1 MIALINNK
9 RVLALVTARSGS
21 KGLPNKNIRNLG
33 GRPLLAWPILAAMG
47 SSYVDKVILST
58 NSEAYAEIGKSYG
71 ANVPFLRPNNLAND
85 KASSI
90 DVVIHALDYLSE
102 RGEDYDYIL
111 LLEPTSPLTEA
122 SDIDSAILSL
132 DSTLG
137 KAGSA
142 VGVSLMETQHPA
154 FSVEISKNRFIS
166 PLIAGSFDS
175 MPRRQ
180 DLKPIY
186 ALDGSLYL
194 SSVEVLYRQKSF
206 CHDKTLGIIFDRYKS
221 FEVDDLVDFL
231 FIEAVLEY
239 RIKNGL
245 PIAKSGENL

>member
-1 MIALINNK
+1 MINNK
-9 RVLALVTARSGS
+9 RVLAIVTARSGS

-47 SSYVDKVILST
+47 SSYVDKILLST
-58 NSEAYAEIGKSYG
+58 DSEMYAEIGKSHG
-71 ANVPFLRPNNLAND
+71 ASVPFLRPNNLAND

-102 RGEDYDYIL
+102 RNEVYDYIL

-122 SDIDSAILSL
+122 SDIDSAILAL
-132 DSTLG
+132 ESTSG
-137 KAGSA
+137 KASAA

-154 FSVEISKNRFIS
+154 FSVEMSENSFIS
-166 PLIAGSFDS
+166 PLISGSFDA

-194 SSVEVLYRQKSF
+194 SSVEALYSQKSF
-206 CHDKTLGIIFDRYKS
+206 CHGKTLGMIFDRYKS

-231 FIEAVLEY
+231 CIEAVLEY
-239 RIKNGL
+239 RKKSGL
-245 PIAKSGENL
+245 PTVKSGENL